1 MLLPAVQQVRAAA
14 RRIQCTNNSK
24 QIALGHFPC
33 GSNFRFVA
41 DGVQLHVT
49 RSSWDNRDG
58 TACDSNMLAWSFVV
72 LGIIEMVQLAI
83 PTCSLGVSIFFHFL
97 NKKISEI
104 EISSGGTTQ
113 WNSS

>member
-58 TACDSNMLAWSFVV
+58 PAYDSNMPAWSFYI
-72 LGIIEMVQLAI
+72 L
-83 PTCSLGVSIFFHFL
+83 PFL
-97 NKKISEI
+97 EQENL
-104 EISSGGTTQ
+104 
-113 WNSS
+113 